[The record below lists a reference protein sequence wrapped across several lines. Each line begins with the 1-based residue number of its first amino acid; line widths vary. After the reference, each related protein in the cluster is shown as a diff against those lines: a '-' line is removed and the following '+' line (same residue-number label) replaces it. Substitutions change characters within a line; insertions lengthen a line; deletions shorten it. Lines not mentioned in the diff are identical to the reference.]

1 MPHRIASPPQAG
13 AAGDWPITPSSARA
27 NAPDRPSHRPRPAWA
42 RATALCAAPVTIA
55 LPAKRPR
62 AAIKP
67 VPCAAPDRRQPSN
80 PHKPQRRARPPR
92 VPCMGPWL
100 SSPYFTA
107 GLTSFRVSWFD
118 LEARFFVP
126 TRRSRTLAR
135 AGAVKIGCRSSLS
148 PSSVKS
154 FPKLRSGE
162 AASLRPRARWHA
174 GGGRDDASRG
184 ARRSRRD
191 VHRTT
196 TLYSVGQETR
206 TMMQSCASVAKLRSG
221 GPILPFGIAAIE
233 HPPDARHLEP
243 SSATCF
249 HARRIREQSQALLLM
264 TPGEGQGRRERRL
277 LGRDATAQSA
287 AFVRVPRSSSCAN
300 RASRLFAPRTI
311 APAHCPSGT

>member
-1 MPHRIASPPQAG
+1 MAVKLLFHGWPHFIPSFLVRPGSPFLRPDPQVPNAG
-13 AAGDWPITPSSARA
+13 ARRGRQ
-27 NAPDRPSHRPRPAWA
+27 DRP
-42 RATALCAAPVTIA
+42 
-55 LPAKRPR
+55 
-62 AAIKP
+62 
-67 VPCAAPDRRQPSN
+67 
-80 PHKPQRRARPPR
+80 
-92 VPCMGPWL
+92 
-100 SSPYFTA
+100 
-107 GLTSFRVSWFD
+107 
-118 LEARFFVP
+118 
-126 TRRSRTLAR
+126 
-135 AGAVKIGCRSSLS
+135 RSSLS
-148 PSSVKS
+148 PSSV
-154 FPKLRSGE
+154 
-162 AASLRPRARWHA
+162 AVRPHLDGPEHA
-174 GGGRDDASRG
+174 GTLVVVGMTPSRG

-191 VHRTT
+191 VNRTT

-221 GPILPFGIAAIE
+221 RPILPFGITAIE

>member
-1 MPHRIASPPQAG
+1 
-13 AAGDWPITPSSARA
+13 
-27 NAPDRPSHRPRPAWA
+27 
-42 RATALCAAPVTIA
+42 
-55 LPAKRPR
+55 
-62 AAIKP
+62 
-67 VPCAAPDRRQPSN
+67 
-80 PHKPQRRARPPR
+80 
-92 VPCMGPWL
+92 MGPWL
-100 SSPYFTA
+100 SSTYFTA
-107 GLTSFRVSWFD
+107 GPTSFRVSWFD

-126 TRRSRTLAR
+126 THRSRTAAR
-135 AGAVKIGCRSSLS
+135 AGAVKIGRRSSLS
-148 PSSVKS
+148 QSSV
-154 FPKLRSGE
+154 
-162 AASLRPRARWHA
+162 AARPHLYGLEHA
-174 GGGRDDASRG
+174 GMLVVVAMTLSRG

-191 VHRTT
+191 VRRTT

>member
-1 MPHRIASPPQAG
+1 MAVKPLFHGWPHFIPSFLVRPGSPFLRPDPQVSNAG
-13 AAGDWPITPSSARA
+13 ARRGRQ
-27 NAPDRPSHRPRPAWA
+27 DR
-42 RATALCAAPVTIA
+42 
-55 LPAKRPR
+55 
-62 AAIKP
+62 
-67 VPCAAPDRRQPSN
+67 
-80 PHKPQRRARPPR
+80 
-92 VPCMGPWL
+92 L
-100 SSPYFTA
+100 S
-107 GLTSFRVSWFD
+107 L
-118 LEARFFVP
+118 
-126 TRRSRTLAR
+126 
-135 AGAVKIGCRSSLS
+135 
-148 PSSVKS
+148 KS

-249 HARRIREQSQALLLM
+249 HARRIREQSQALLLI

>member
-1 MPHRIASPPQAG
+1 
-13 AAGDWPITPSSARA
+13 
-27 NAPDRPSHRPRPAWA
+27 
-42 RATALCAAPVTIA
+42 
-55 LPAKRPR
+55 
-62 AAIKP
+62 
-67 VPCAAPDRRQPSN
+67 
-80 PHKPQRRARPPR
+80 
-92 VPCMGPWL
+92 MGLWL
-100 SSPYFTA
+100 SSTYLTA

-126 TRRSRTLAR
+126 THRSRTLAR
-135 AGAVKIGCRSSLS
+135 AGAVKIGLRSSLS
-148 PSSVKS
+148 P
-154 FPKLRSGE
+154 KLRRGE

-174 GGGRDDASRG
+174 GGGRDDALEGSSPLA
-184 ARRSRRD
+184 ARRD
-191 VHRTT
+191 RTT

-221 GPILPFGIAAIE
+221 RPILPFGIAAIE

-249 HARRIREQSQALLLM
+249 HARRIREPSQALLLI

-300 RASRLFAPRTI
+300 RASRPFAPRTI

>member
-1 MPHRIASPPQAG
+1 
-13 AAGDWPITPSSARA
+13 
-27 NAPDRPSHRPRPAWA
+27 
-42 RATALCAAPVTIA
+42 
-55 LPAKRPR
+55 
-62 AAIKP
+62 
-67 VPCAAPDRRQPSN
+67 
-80 PHKPQRRARPPR
+80 
-92 VPCMGPWL
+92 MGPGL
-100 SSPYFTA
+100 SSTYFTA
-107 GLTSFRVSWFD
+107 GPLHSEFLGSTLKPVP
-118 LEARFFVP
+118 FVP
-126 TRRSRTLAR
+126 TDRSRTAAR
-135 AGAVKIGCRSSLS
+135 AGGPSRSAVAQA
-148 PSSVKS
+148 
-154 FPKLRSGE
+154 FPKAPSRPGRIFT
-162 AASLRPRARWHA
+162 ASSTLACWLVVA
-174 GGGRDDASRG
+174 MTLSRG

-191 VHRTT
+191 VRRTT

-300 RASRLFAPRTI
+300 RASQLFVPRTI

>member
-1 MPHRIASPPQAG
+1 
-13 AAGDWPITPSSARA
+13 
-27 NAPDRPSHRPRPAWA
+27 
-42 RATALCAAPVTIA
+42 
-55 LPAKRPR
+55 
-62 AAIKP
+62 
-67 VPCAAPDRRQPSN
+67 
-80 PHKPQRRARPPR
+80 
-92 VPCMGPWL
+92 MGPWL
-100 SSPYFTA
+100 SSTYFTA
-107 GLTSFRVSWFD
+107 GPTSFRVSWFD
-118 LEARFFVP
+118 LEARFFVL
-126 TRRSRTLAR
+126 THRSRTAAR
-135 AGAVKIGCRSSLS
+135 AGAVKIGRRSSQ
-148 PSSVKS
+148 SSV
-154 FPKLRSGE
+154 
-162 AASLRPRARWHA
+162 AARPHLYGLEHA
-174 GGGRDDASRG
+174 GMLVVVAMTLSRG

-191 VHRTT
+191 VRRTT

-311 APAHCPSGT
+311 APAHCPSET

>member
-1 MPHRIASPPQAG
+1 M
-13 AAGDWPITPSSARA
+13 
-27 NAPDRPSHRPRPAWA
+27 
-42 RATALCAAPVTIA
+42 
-55 LPAKRPR
+55 
-62 AAIKP
+62 
-67 VPCAAPDRRQPSN
+67 
-80 PHKPQRRARPPR
+80 
-92 VPCMGPWL
+92 
-100 SSPYFTA
+100 
-107 GLTSFRVSWFD
+107 
-118 LEARFFVP
+118 
-126 TRRSRTLAR
+126 TL
-135 AGAVKIGCRSSLS
+135 
-148 PSSVKS
+148 
-154 FPKLRSGE
+154 
-162 AASLRPRARWHA
+162 
-174 GGGRDDASRG
+174 SRG

-191 VHRTT
+191 VRRTT

-277 LGRDATAQSA
+277 LGRDATARSA

-311 APAHCPSGT
+311 APAHCPSGALSFWNLRKRHANSIMPQRTRALPDLARPLSRRRPPLSSGEPVSPA

>member
-1 MPHRIASPPQAG
+1 
-13 AAGDWPITPSSARA
+13 
-27 NAPDRPSHRPRPAWA
+27 
-42 RATALCAAPVTIA
+42 
-55 LPAKRPR
+55 
-62 AAIKP
+62 
-67 VPCAAPDRRQPSN
+67 
-80 PHKPQRRARPPR
+80 
-92 VPCMGPWL
+92 MGPWL
-100 SSPYFTA
+100 SSTYFTA

-118 LEARFFVP
+118 LDARFFVP
-126 TRRSRTLAR
+126 THRSRTLAR
-135 AGAVKIGCRSSLS
+135 AGAVKIGRRSSLS
-148 PSSVKS
+148 PSSV
-154 FPKLRSGE
+154 
-162 AASLRPRARWHA
+162 AVRPHLYGPEHA
-174 GGGRDDASRG
+174 GTLVVVGMTPSRG

-221 GPILPFGIAAIE
+221 RPILPFGIAAIE

>member
-1 MPHRIASPPQAG
+1 
-13 AAGDWPITPSSARA
+13 
-27 NAPDRPSHRPRPAWA
+27 
-42 RATALCAAPVTIA
+42 
-55 LPAKRPR
+55 
-62 AAIKP
+62 
-67 VPCAAPDRRQPSN
+67 
-80 PHKPQRRARPPR
+80 
-92 VPCMGPWL
+92 MGPWL
-100 SSPYFTA
+100 SSTYFTA
-107 GLTSFRVSWFD
+107 GPTSFRVSWFD

-126 TRRSRTLAR
+126 THRSRTAAR
-135 AGAVKIGCRSSLS
+135 AGAVKIGRRSSLS
-148 PSSVKS
+148 QSSV
-154 FPKLRSGE
+154 
-162 AASLRPRARWHA
+162 AARPHLYGLEHA
-174 GGGRDDASRG
+174 GMLVVVAMTLSRG

-191 VHRTT
+191 VRRTT

-206 TMMQSCASVAKLRSG
+206 TMMQSFASVAKLRSG

>member
-1 MPHRIASPPQAG
+1 
-13 AAGDWPITPSSARA
+13 
-27 NAPDRPSHRPRPAWA
+27 
-42 RATALCAAPVTIA
+42 
-55 LPAKRPR
+55 
-62 AAIKP
+62 
-67 VPCAAPDRRQPSN
+67 
-80 PHKPQRRARPPR
+80 
-92 VPCMGPWL
+92 MGPWL
-100 SSPYFTA
+100 SSTYFTA

-126 TRRSRTLAR
+126 THRSRTLAR
-135 AGAVKIGCRSSLS
+135 AGAVKIGRRSSLS
-148 PSSVKS
+148 PSSV
-154 FPKLRSGE
+154 
-162 AASLRPRARWHA
+162 AVRPHLYGPEHA
-174 GGGRDDASRG
+174 GMLVVVGMTLSRG